1 MALPMKSLLATAIAI
16 GIVVQACTARAQE
29 PRTDQ
34 VRIVYQ
40 EPQNERQRVI
50 RDAMQ
55 QRRILETI
63 GALLNAFRLPRE
75 LTLEVRGCEGRETA
89 WYDRDRAV
97 FCYEYVDLIQRN
109 APKVATPGGVQ
120 RGDAIVAAVV
130 DTLLHEAGHG
140 IFDLLEI
147 PVMGREEDAADFFS
161 IYLMLQFPP
170 EDARRLI
177 EGIAFNMGSEA
188 RPEIAERQAPQKFA
202 GPHAMNAQRHY
213 NVLCL
218 AYGANSALFNNEVPA
233 GFPSSRARFCGDDW
247 GMLRRAFTKLILPH
261 VDEARLKD
269 AIAQARFDW
278 SPLGTAAESF
288 DKPPLGD

>member
-1 MALPMKSLLATAIAI
+1 MKPLRLAIVTIALALQSAA
-16 GIVVQACTARAQE
+16 GWAQ

-40 EPQNERQRVI
+40 EPADEKYRAIHDAMRQRRV
-50 RDAMQ
+50 
-55 QRRILETI
+55 LENI
-63 GALLNAFRLPRE
+63 GALLNSFRLPRE
-75 LTLEVRGCEGRETA
+75 LTLEARGCDGRETA
-89 WYDRDRAV
+89 WYDHDKAV
-97 FCYEYVDLIQRN
+97 FCYEYVDLIRRY

-120 RGDAIVAAVV
+120 RGDAIVAAVI
-130 DTLLHEAGHG
+130 DTILHEAGHG

-161 IYLMLQFPP
+161 IYFMLQFPIA
-170 EDARRLI
+170 DARRLI

-188 RPEIAERQAPQKFA
+188 RPEVTERQSPEKFA

-218 AYGANSALFNNEVPA
+218 AYGSNPALFGIGIPA
-233 GFPSSRARFCGDDW
+233 GLPPWRARWCGDDW

-278 SPLGTAAESF
+278 SPLATEAASF

>member
-1 MALPMKSLLATAIAI
+1 MKPFLATAAAI
-16 GIVVQACTARAQE
+16 GLALLSSVAQAQA

-34 VRIVYQ
+34 VRTIYD
-40 EPQNERQRVI
+40 EPANETHRAI

-55 QRRILETI
+55 ARRILETV
-63 GALLNAFRLPRE
+63 GALLNSFRLPRE
-75 LTLEVRGCEGRETA
+75 LTLEVRGCNGRETA
-89 WYDRDRAV
+89 WYDRDVAV
-97 FCYEYVDLIQRN
+97 FCYEYVELIQRH

-120 RGDAIVAAVV
+120 RADAIVGAVI
-130 DTLLHEAGHG
+130 DTILHEAGHG
-140 IFDLLEI
+140 IFDILEI

-188 RPEIAERQAPQKFA
+188 RPEISERQAPQKFA

-218 AYGANSALFNNEVPA
+218 AYGANPALFNDAVPA
-233 GFPSSRARFCGDDW
+233 GLPPWRARFCGDDW
-247 GMLRRAFTKLILPH
+247 KMLQRAFTRLILPH
-261 VDEARLKD
+261 ADEARLRD
-269 AIAQARFDW
+269 AIAQVRFGW
-278 SPLGTAAESF
+278 SPLLTEAASV

>member
-1 MALPMKSLLATAIAI
+1 MKPLLATAAAI
-16 GIVVQACTARAQE
+16 GLVLQSSAAQAQVE
-29 PRTDQ
+29 PPRTDQ
-34 VRIVYQ
+34 VRTIYD
-40 EPQNERQRVI
+40 EPANETHRAI

-55 QRRILETI
+55 QRRILETV
-63 GALLNAFRLPRE
+63 GALLSSFRLPRE
-75 LTLEVRGCEGRETA
+75 LTLEVRSCNGRETA
-89 WYDRDRAV
+89 WYDRGTAV
-97 FCYEYVDLIQRN
+97 FCYEYVELIQRY

-120 RGDAIVAAVV
+120 RADAIVGAVI
-130 DTLLHEAGHG
+130 DTILHEAGHG
-140 IFDLLEI
+140 VFDLLEV

-161 IYLMLQFPP
+161 IYFMLQFPP

-188 RPEIAERQAPQKFA
+188 RPEVTERQAPQKFA

-218 AYGANSALFNNEVPA
+218 SYGANPALFGVGIPA
-233 GFPSSRARFCGDDW
+233 GLPPWRARFCGDDW

-261 VDEARLKD
+261 VDEARLRA
-269 AIAQARFDW
+269 AIAGVRFGW
-278 SPLGTAAESF
+278 SPLATATESF